1 MNCLRLHLSKAF
13 KKVNFHF
20 KPSLFNSGPI
30 RCMHDFLC
38 LEQCFLFIHLSTVKV
53 VWSYSLYVWLP
64 VPEPCSHLSTCPQR
78 INLSW
83 KPRVLKSFLNQLAL
97 QYVKG
102 FLKSQFSLQAI
113 LFQYDHVHCMRDFLS
128 ENNVFFSFFTYQL
141 AMNET
146 YKWYGDTWDAFFER
160 NKWFF

>member
-1 MNCLRLHLSKAF
+1 MPATSFVKGFQKSQLSLQTIPF
-13 KKVNFHF
+13 QQW
-20 KPSLFNSGPI
+20 PYSLYAW
-30 RCMHDFLC
+30 LLV
-38 LEQCFLFIHLSTVKV
+38 LEQCFSFIHLPTVKV

-83 KPRVLKSFLNQLAL
+83 EPRVLKSFLNQLAL

-128 ENNVFFSFFTYQL
+128 ENNVFFLFLLINLPWMKHIS
-141 AMNET
+141 
-146 YKWYGDTWDAFFER
+146 DTGILEMHFSKGISDSSKR
-160 NKWFF
+160 